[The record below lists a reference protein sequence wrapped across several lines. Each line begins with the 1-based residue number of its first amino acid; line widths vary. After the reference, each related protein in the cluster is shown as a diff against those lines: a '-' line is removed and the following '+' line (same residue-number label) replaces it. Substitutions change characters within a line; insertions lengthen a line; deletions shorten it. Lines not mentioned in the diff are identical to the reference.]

1 MTVHFDH
8 HIVPSTDKHR
18 AVRFYADILGLPEP
32 REEGPFAALDLGNDV
47 ALYVAGWEE
56 RVVPQ
61 HYAFLVSEAEFDA
74 IYVRIIER
82 GLEHW
87 ADPHR
92 RLPQQI
98 NHDDGGRGT
107 YFHDTDGHFVEIL
120 TVRYGGR
127 PATVRSLDTAV

>member
-1 MTVHFDH
+1 MTIFFDH
-8 HIVPSTDKHR
+8 HIVPSTDKAR
-18 AVRFYADILGLPEP
+18 TARFYADILGLPDP

-56 RVVPQ
+56 RVLSQ

-74 IYVRIIER
+74 FYRRLTEL
-82 GLEHW
+82 GLPHW
-87 ADPHR
+87 ADPHC
-92 RLPQQI
+92 RLPQQV

-107 YFHDTDGHFVEIL
+107 YFHDPDGHFVEVL

-127 PATVRSLDTAV
+127 PTSVAPVPAA